1 MIINMTDDGAAIALL
16 KRAVELDI
24 EKRYTEALVCYKEGL
39 QLLLEFI
46 KVWIQTIGFA
56 YPFSLS
62 INLTFHFRQSMTKIR
77 KQSTD

>member
-46 KVWIQTIGFA
+46 KVWIQKIGFA
-56 YPFSLS
+56 IPIFLIY
-62 INLTFHFRQSMTKIR
+62 
-77 KQSTD
+77 